1 MNMSMNHKIHANP
14 IIFAFIALFILF
26 ISCKSDKPKESK
38 SIKDTKLKVKEK
50 VAGVCIWDGIAIREE
65 PSRKALLISTLNLG
79 ESFYYLNTHAID
91 SSHKNQKYLNI
102 ELSDGTIAWAAEF
115 GLIINAKTG
124 VIKDKVPIYKRPDLL
139 TISDEEFSPMD
150 ILAITEE
157 NDDWLKVIGEKKRLK
172 GWIKKPYVSV
182 NEEDIAFALI
192 AKRML
197 AAKDDKP
204 LLDKIQNILD
214 NNPYPTSI
222 FVETLNKIAQ
232 EEKNKKRL
240 EEIMLEEGFE

>member
-1 MNMSMNHKIHANP
+1 MNHKILTKSV
-14 IIFAFIALFILF
+14 IFVLITLFLLF
-26 ISCKSDKPKESK
+26 ISCKSDKTKESK
-38 SIKDTKLKVKEK
+38 STKDSKLTVKEK
-50 VAGVCIWDGIAIREE
+50 VSGVCIWDGIAIREK
-65 PSRKALLISTLNLG
+65 PSRDETLISTLNLG

-91 SSHKNQKYLNI
+91 SSHRNQKYLKI
-102 ELSDGTIAWAAEF
+102 ELSDGTVAWAAEF
-115 GLIINAKTG
+115 GLIVNAKTG

-157 NDDWLKVIGEKKRLK
+157 NDDWLRVTGEKKKLK
-172 GWIKKPYVSV
+172 GWIKKSYVSV

-192 AKRML
+192 ANRIL
-197 AAKDDKP
+197 ASKDDKP

-240 EEIMLEEGFE
+240 EEIMLEEGF

>member
-1 MNMSMNHKIHANP
+1 MNHKILINP
-14 IIFAFIALFILF
+14 VIYAFIALLILF
-26 ISCKSDKPKESK
+26 ISCKSDKIKESK
-38 SIKDTKLKVKEK
+38 STKDTKPKAKEK
-50 VAGVCIWDGIAIREE
+50 VSGVCIWDGIAIREK
-65 PSRKALLISTLNLG
+65 PSRNALLISTLNLG

-91 SSHKNQKYLNI
+91 SSHRNQKYLNI
-102 ELSDGTIAWAAEF
+102 ELSDGTVAWAAEF

-139 TISDEEFSPMD
+139 TISDEGFSPMD

-157 NDDWLKVIGEKKRLK
+157 TDDWLKVTGEKKKLK
-172 GWIKKPYVSV
+172 GWIKKSYVSL

-192 AKRML
+192 AKRIL

-240 EEIMLEEGFE
+240 EEIMLEEGL

>member
-1 MNMSMNHKIHANP
+1 MNTSMNHKILRNP
-14 IIFAFIALFILF
+14 VIFAFIALFILF

-38 SIKDTKLKVKEK
+38 SMKDTKLKVKEK
-50 VAGVCIWDGIAIREE
+50 VSGVCIWDGIAIREK
-65 PSRKALLISTLNLG
+65 PSRNSELISTLNLG
-79 ESFYYLNTHAID
+79 EAFSYLNTYAID

-102 ELSDGTIAWAAEF
+102 ELSDGTVAWAAEF
-115 GLIINAKTG
+115 GLIINAQTG
-124 VIKDKVPIYKRPDLL
+124 VIKAKVPIYKRPDLL
-139 TISDEEFSPMD
+139 TISDEELSPMD

-157 NDDWLKVIGEKKRLK
+157 TDDWLKVTGEKKK
-172 GWIKKPYVSV
+172 INGWIKKSYLSV

-192 AKRML
+192 AKREL
-197 AAKDDKP
+197 AVNDDKS

-240 EEIMLEEGFE
+240 EEIMLEEGL

>member
-1 MNMSMNHKIHANP
+1 MNVSINHKILTRHV
-14 IIFAFIALFILF
+14 IFAFAALFILF
-26 ISCKSDKPKESK
+26 ISCKSDKIKESK
-38 SIKDTKLKVKEK
+38 GIKDPKLNVKEK
-50 VAGVCIWDGIAIREE
+50 LSGVCIWDGIAIREK
-65 PSRKALLISTLNLG
+65 PSRNALLISTLNLG

-91 SSHKNQKYLNI
+91 SSHRNQKYLNI

-115 GLIINAKTG
+115 GLIINANTG

-157 NDDWLKVIGEKKRLK
+157 NDDWLKVTGEKKKLK
-172 GWIKKPYVSV
+172 GWIKKSYVSI

-192 AKRML
+192 AKRVL

>member
-1 MNMSMNHKIHANP
+1 MNISMNHKILNNQV
-14 IIFAFIALFILF
+14 IFAFIALFILF
-26 ISCKSDKPKESK
+26 ISCKSDKVKESK
-38 SIKDTKLKVKEK
+38 SLNDAKLKLKEK
-50 VAGVCIWDGIAIREE
+50 VPGVCIWDGIAIREK
-65 PSRKALLISTLNLG
+65 PSRNAKLISTLNLG
-79 ESFYYLNTHAID
+79 ESFNYLNTNAID

-102 ELSDGTIAWAAEF
+102 ELSDGTVAWAAEF

-157 NDDWLKVIGEKKRLK
+157 TDDWLKVTGEKKK
-172 GWIKKPYVSV
+172 PTGWIKKSYVSL

-192 AKRML
+192 AKRVL
-197 AAKDDKP
+197 DSKDDKS
-204 LLDKIQNILD
+204 LLDKIENILD

-222 FVETLNKIAQ
+222 FVEILNKIAQ

-240 EEIMLEEGFE
+240 EQIMLEEGF

>member
-1 MNMSMNHKIHANP
+1 MNVSMNLKIPANP
-14 IIFAFIALFILF
+14 IIFAFIALFILC
-26 ISCKSDKPKESK
+26 ISCKSDKEKELK

-50 VAGVCIWDGIAIREE
+50 VSGVCIWDGIAIREK
-65 PSRKALLISTLNLG
+65 PSRNAPLISTMNLG

-91 SSHKNQKYLNI
+91 SSYRNQKYLSI
-102 ELSDGTIAWAAEF
+102 ELSDGTVAWAAEF

-157 NDDWLKVIGEKKRLK
+157 TDDWLKVTGEKKKLK
-172 GWIKKPYVSV
+172 GWIKKSYVSL

-192 AKRML
+192 AKRVL
-197 AAKDDKP
+197 AAKDDKS

-222 FVETLNKIAQ
+222 FVETLNKISQ

-240 EEIMLEEGFE
+240 EEIMLEEGL